1 MLLTNYLT
9 SAWRNIFKHPLFSA
23 INILGLAIGLASC
36 ILIALFVRD
45 ELSYDKFWSNADNM
59 YRTHITFN
67 VPGRDPMKIAMAPGP
82 VIHALKKDFPQVTYA
97 ARLSE
102 EEPTVIIGD
111 KYFVDDITLVDPDFP
126 KIFDLDVISGDLDNA
141 FVGFNN
147 IVLNETLASKYFG
160 ASQAVGQTLTIDFD
174 IFKRDY
180 TVVAIIKDM
189 NKNSQVNVQA
199 MINIDE
205 PAWKD
210 QPWMFDAWFSTNAQL
225 YFTISEASDIA
236 DINDNLSAFVDR
248 NFPKIPFGGEET
260 KTSDLIIAST
270 MNMKDLHLESNR
282 DGEYQE
288 SGNKNTV
295 VIFATVAVLI
305 LFIAAIN
312 FMNLS
317 TARASQ
323 RAKEVSLRKVM
334 GASRKDLIIQ
344 FLGESVLLTVLGLL
358 IALTVVEL
366 ALPNYNEILGK
377 SLMIN
382 YASTDILSIVFLAVL
397 VGILGGAYPAFVLS
411 HFRPAETLKANK
423 SAETS
428 ASVKLRYV
436 LVVIQFAVSITL
448 FVSTAVVY
456 GQMLFAKNMDLGYT
470 KENVLAIKEISRD
483 VVLEKLPLLVD
494 EIGRMPGVSSV
505 TWSDFMPGNS
515 NQNNT
520 IVHTE
525 GQSAEDGVLIGRRS
539 VGYDYFKT
547 YDVPVI
553 AGRDYSEDRGDR
565 NVSDD
570 DLREGNIYTGS
581 MMINESAVGRLGL
594 GSAQE
599 AIGKVVFVGAGQPE
613 ENLTATYEIIGVV
626 PDIHFD
632 SLKSTI
638 RPEVYDI
645 GKSWGRVISA
655 RFSGN
660 PDTLVENVRAL
671 WVQQIPSIPFDYD
684 FIEDAI
690 AQQYSAEQGQA
701 TMFAAFSGLAIFIAC
716 LGLYG
721 LASFTADRRTKEIGI
736 RKVMGASVFDVVKL
750 LVWQFSKPVI
760 IANLIAWPISYY
772 AMSIWLESFVY
783 RIETFFIIGFCLL
796 AGVTALMIAWGTVA
810 SNSMRVARSNPIKAL
825 RYE

>member
-45 ELSYDKFWSNADNM
+45 ELSYDNFWSNADNI
-59 YRTHITFN
+59 YRTHLTFS
-67 VPGRDPMKIAMAPGP
+67 VPGRDPMEIAMAPGP
-82 VIHALKKDFPQVTYA
+82 VIHALKKDFPQVIHA
-97 ARLSE
+97 SRLSE

-111 KYFVDDITLVDPDFP
+111 KYFVDDITLVDPDFAN
-126 KIFDLDVISGDLDNA
+126 IFDLNVISGDLTSA
-141 FVGFNN
+141 FDGYSS
-147 IVLNETLASKYFG
+147 IVLSETLAGKYFG
-160 ASQAVGQTLTIDFD
+160 TTQVVGQTLTIDFD

-180 TVVAIIKDM
+180 TVAAVIKDM
-189 NKNSQVNVQA
+189 NKNSQVIADALV
-199 MINIDE
+199 IIDE

-210 QPWMFDAWFSTNAQL
+210 QPYMFDAWFSTNSQL
-225 YFTISEASDIA
+225 YFTISETSDIA
-236 DINDNLSAFVDR
+236 DINDNLATFVDR
-248 NFPKIPFGGEET
+248 NFPKLPFGDEET
-260 KTSDLIIAST
+260 KTSDMVIAST
-270 MNMKDLHLESNR
+270 MSIKDLHLKSNR

-288 SGNKNTV
+288 SGNQNTV
-295 VIFATVAVLI
+295 MIFATVAVLI
-305 LFIAAIN
+305 LVIAAIN

-344 FLGESVLLTVLGLL
+344 FLGESVLLTILGLL
-358 IALTVVEL
+358 IALAIVEL
-366 ALPNYNEILGK
+366 ALPAYNEILGK
-377 SLMIN
+377 SLMIG
-382 YASTDILSIVFLAVL
+382 YGSPDILSIILLALL
-397 VGILGGAYPAFVLS
+397 VGILGGAYPAFILS
-411 HFRPAETLKANK
+411 HFRPVETLKANK

-436 LVVIQFAVSITL
+436 LVVMQFSVSITL

-456 GQMLFAKNMDLGYT
+456 GQMLYAQKMDLGYN
-470 KENVLAIKEISRD
+470 KDNVLAIKEISRD
-483 VVLEKLPLLVD
+483 VVLEKLHLLVD

-505 TWSDFMPGNS
+505 SWSDFMPGNS

-520 IVHTE
+520 IIHTE
-525 GQSAEDGVLIGRRS
+525 GQTTEDGALIGKRT
-539 VGYDYFKT
+539 VGFDYFKT
-547 YDVPVI
+547 FDVPII
-553 AGRDYSEDRGDR
+553 AGREYSEARGDR
-565 NVSDD
+565 DVSTD
-570 DLREGNIYTGS
+570 DLRAGENYTGS
-581 MMINESAVGRLGL
+581 LMINESAIGRLGL
-594 GSAQE
+594 GSTEE
-599 AIGKVVFVGAGQPE
+599 AIGKVIYVGAGQPE
-613 ENLTATYEIIGVV
+613 ENLTATYEIIGIV

-638 RPEVYDI
+638 RPEVYGIEKDY
-645 GKSWGRVISA
+645 GRVISA
-655 RFSGN
+655 RFSGD
-660 PDTLVENVRAL
+660 PDILVENVRTL
-671 WVQQIPSIPFDYD
+671 WEQQIPSIPFEYD

-690 AQQYSAEQGQA
+690 AKQYSAEQGQA

-760 IANLIAWPISYY
+760 IANLIAWPISFY
-772 AMSIWLESFVY
+772 AMNIWLESFVY
-783 RIETFFIIGFCLL
+783 RIEVFFIIGFCLL
-796 AGVTALMIAWGTVA
+796 AGITALIIAWGTVA
-810 SNSMRVARSNPIKAL
+810 SNSMRVARANPIKAL